1 MKHSTLLA
9 MAAVLVLVAVGCK
22 ADSVP
27 DSPPAAQV
35 GEDIILMKD
44 IQAFRQSRSDNLTD
58 RQALDILVERD
69 LLFQEAEKQGL
80 ALSLQEA
87 KEYAKEQRKIIESSG
102 QDEKKVIDNII
113 RKLGVSYEKYWEEE
127 APKGYM
133 RAISQ
138 SNMKNS
144 IRDEIRDDILKNH
157 PGLSNEE
164 VQKIFDEMYRE
175 KIEELK
181 TKYEVKYYIN

>member
-1 MKHSTLLA
+1 MTT
-9 MAAVLVLVAVGCK
+9 VLVLLAAGCRTV
-22 ADSVP
+22 SVP

-35 GEDIILMKD
+35 GEDIILVKD
-44 IQAFRQSRSDNLTD
+44 IQSFKQNRSDNITD
-58 RQALDILVERD
+58 REALDILVERD

-87 KEYAKEQRKIIESSG
+87 KEYAKEQREIIESSG
-102 QDEKKVIDNII
+102 QDGKKVIDDII
-113 RKLGVSYEKYWEEE
+113 SKLGVSYEKYWDEE

-144 IRDEIRDDILKNH
+144 IRDEIRDEIQKNH
-157 PGLSNEE
+157 PDLSDEE

-181 TKYEVKYYIN
+181 IKYQVKYYIN